1 MKLNSIQARRVIQSR
16 TLMNCIYLLIHS
28 FIYLFIYSF
37 IHLFLKSELLD
48 VYMRRVKHKLPP

>member
-16 TLMNCIYLLIHS
+16 TLMNCIYLLIH
-28 FIYLFIYSF
+28 LFIYSF

-48 VYMRRVKHKLPP
+48 VNMRRVKHKLPP